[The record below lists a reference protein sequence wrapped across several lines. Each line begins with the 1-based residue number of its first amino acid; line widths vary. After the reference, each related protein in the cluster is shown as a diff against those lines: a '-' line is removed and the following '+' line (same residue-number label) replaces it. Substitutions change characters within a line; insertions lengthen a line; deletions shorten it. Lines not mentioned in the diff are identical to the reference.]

1 MSPKETIRFLKF
13 TLISASAGIIELGSF
28 TLLNELLHWRY
39 WPCYLIALT
48 MSVLWNFTINRRF
61 TFRSNANV
69 PKAMALVVLYYLFFT
84 PASTWLGDWLAED
97 IGWNEYLV
105 TACMMILNLITEFV
119 YQRFV
124 VYRNKVD
131 TNGEQVGKDK

>member
-1 MSPKETIRFLKF
+1 MSPKETTRFLKF

-61 TFRSNANV
+61 TFHSNANV

-105 TACMMILNLITEFV
+105 TACMMILNLITEFA

>member
-131 TNGEQVGKDK
+131 TNGEQVGKDI